1 MSELGEENLRDLQ
14 KSIEKIYKLV
24 ETENE
29 NRFFLNKA
37 NLEVKRL
44 QERIQ
49 YYRKLYLSVKRKL

>member
-1 MSELGEENLRDLQ
+1 MSELGEENLQDLK
-14 KSIEKIYKLV
+14 KSIEKIYELV

-49 YYRKLYLSVKRKL
+49 YYRKLYLSAKRKL